1 MTQRLFVTVLAGALG
16 LLALVAAIHNHDVY
30 YQLPKMRL
38 IESSWGRRVRPGLLC
53 GARRPDPAAGRLHR
67 PGHGCRWLF

>member
-1 MTQRLFVTVLAGALG
+1 MTERLFVTVLAGALG

-38 IESSWGRRVRPGLLC
+38 IESSWGRR
-53 GARRPDPAAGRLHR
+53 GARVFYAVLGVLILLLAAFIALDGR
-67 PGHGCRWLF
+67 RWLF